1 MPVGHEP
8 PAVNLNRLHRPLPAM
23 PIHDPAL
30 ADWLRLG
37 LIPGVG
43 DVATRKVLAA
53 FGLPENVFAS
63 SLTDL
68 ARAVGETQAARILAA
83 RHEAGISAQVDCA
96 LSWLE
101 AAENHLVTLADSDY
115 PRDLLDAP
123 DPPPML
129 YLKGRRELLG
139 RRAVAIVGS
148 RNATAQGLANA
159 ENFANALSGAGFC
172 VISGLALGI
181 DAAAHRGA
189 LRHEPSAGGALR
201 QEPGA
206 GGGDTGTGSTI
217 AVIGTG
223 ADIVYPARNR
233 DLAHQIAVHGLI
245 VSEFPLGTSALA
257 SNFPRRNRIISG
269 LSKGVVVIEAALKSG
284 SLITARLAG
293 EQGRE
298 VFALPGSIHS
308 PLAKGCHQLIKQ
320 GAKLVDSV
328 EDILE
333 ELGGA
338 FGPEGASVAMSAP
351 VTASSGTIA
360 GRDEPASA
368 AARMQSAGPHAALLE
383 ALGHDPVSLDALG
396 ARSGLDAASLSAQL
410 LELELAGRVAQ
421 LPGGLVQR
429 LGA

>member
-1 MPVGHEP
+1 
-8 PAVNLNRLHRPLPAM
+8 M

-63 SLTDL
+63 SRADL

-83 RHEAGISAQVDCA
+83 RHDAGISAQVESA

-101 AAENHLVTLADSDY
+101 APENHLATLADADY

-123 DPPPML
+123 DPPPLL

-139 RRAVAIVGS
+139 RRAIAIVGS

-159 ENFANALSGAGFC
+159 ENFANALSRAGFC
-172 VISGLALGI
+172 VVSGLALGI

-189 LRHEPSAGGALR
+189 LRHEPSTGGALR
-201 QEPGA
+201 HEPSN
-206 GGGDTGTGSTI
+206 DRSFTGPGSTI

-269 LSKGVVVIEAALKSG
+269 LSKGVVVIVADRKS
-284 SLITARLAG
+284 
-293 EQGRE
+293 
-298 VFALPGSIHS
+298 V
-308 PLAKGCHQLIKQ
+308 
-320 GAKLVDSV
+320 V
-328 EDILE
+328 
-333 ELGGA
+333 
-338 FGPEGASVAMSAP
+338 
-351 VTASSGTIA
+351 
-360 GRDEPASA
+360 
-368 AARMQSAGPHAALLE
+368 
-383 ALGHDPVSLDALG
+383 
-396 ARSGLDAASLSAQL
+396 
-410 LELELAGRVAQ
+410 
-421 LPGGLVQR
+421 
-429 LGA
+429 

>member
-1 MPVGHEP
+1 
-8 PAVNLNRLHRPLPAM
+8 M

-83 RHEAGISAQVDCA
+83 RHDAGISALVESA

-101 AAENHLVTLADSDY
+101 APENHLVTLADTDY

-123 DPPPML
+123 DPPPLL

-159 ENFANALSGAGFC
+159 ENFATALSSAGYC
-172 VISGLALGI
+172 VVSGLALGI

-189 LRHEPSAGGALR
+189 MRNEPSAGGALR
-201 QEPGA
+201 HEPGTD
-206 GGGDTGTGSTI
+206 GCLPGPGSTI

-333 ELGGA
+333 ELGST
-338 FGPEGASVAMSAP
+338 FGPNGVSASVPVSAS
-351 VTASSGTIA
+351 ASSGTGA
-360 GRDEPASA
+360 DTDEPASS
-368 AARMQSAGPHAALLE
+368 AARMQSAGPHAALLA

>member
-1 MPVGHEP
+1 
-8 PAVNLNRLHRPLPAM
+8 M

-30 ADWLRLG
+30 AYWLRLG

-43 DVATRKVLAA
+43 DVAARKVLAA

-83 RHEAGISAQVDCA
+83 RHDTGISAQVESA

-101 AAENHLVTLADSDY
+101 AAENHLVTLADDDY
-115 PRDLLDAP
+115 PRDLLDVP
-123 DPPPML
+123 DPPPLL

-172 VISGLALGI
+172 VVSGLALGI

-201 QEPGA
+201 HEPSAGGALRHEPGPD
-206 GGGDTGTGSTI
+206 GCLPGPGSTI

-233 DLAHQIAVHGLI
+233 ELAHQIAVHGLI

-333 ELGGA
+333 ELGSA
-338 FGPEGASVAMSAP
+338 FGPEGASPAISAP

-360 GRDEPASA
+360 DTDDPAST
-368 AARMQSAGPHAALLE
+368 AARMQFAGPHAALLE
-383 ALGHDPVSLDALG
+383 ALGHDPVSLDTLG
-396 ARSGLDAASLSAQL
+396 ARSGLDAASLSAKL

>member
-1 MPVGHEP
+1 
-8 PAVNLNRLHRPLPAM
+8 M
-23 PIHDPAL
+23 PIPDPA
-30 ADWLRLG
+30 ASHWLRLG
-37 LIPGVG
+37 LIPGTG
-43 DVATRKVLAA
+43 DVALRRLLSA
-53 FGLPENVFAS
+53 FGLPENVFAAS
-63 SLTDL
+63 HADL
-68 ARAVGETQAARILAA
+68 AAAAGEAQAARVLAA
-83 RHEAGISAQVDCA
+83 RHDAAITAAVESA
-96 LSWLE
+96 LRWLE
-101 AAENHLVTLADSDY
+101 APENHLLTLADADY
-115 PRDLLDAP
+115 PRDLLDVS
-123 DPPPML
+123 DPPPLL
-129 YLKGRRELLG
+129 YLKGRRGLLAQ
-139 RRAVAIVGS
+139 RAVAIVGS

-159 ENFANALSGAGFC
+159 ENFAAALSGAGIC
-172 VISGLALGI
+172 VVSGLALGI

-189 LRHEPSAGGALR
+189 LMHAPAARGADGRSGMTDPGGAAGGSNSAAS
-201 QEPGA
+201 G
-206 GGGDTGTGSTI
+206 GSTI

-233 DLAHQIAVHGLI
+233 DLAHQIAERGLI

-284 SLITARLAG
+284 SLITARLAA

-333 ELGGA
+333 EL
-338 FGPEGASVAMSAP
+338 
-351 VTASSGTIA
+351 
-360 GRDEPASA
+360 RL
-368 AARMQSAGPHAALLE
+368 SAGGSARAENGVPGDVHAAPADTANNPNTPHDAVLH
-383 ALGHDPVSLDALG
+383 AMGHDPVSHDALG
-396 ARSGLDAASLSAQL
+396 ARCGLDAASLSARL
-410 LELELAGRVAQ
+410 LELELAGHIAQ

>member
-1 MPVGHEP
+1 
-8 PAVNLNRLHRPLPAM
+8 M

-30 ADWLRLG
+30 VHWLRLG

-43 DVATRKVLAA
+43 EAGMRRLLTA
-53 FGLPENVFAS
+53 FGLPENIFAT
-63 SLTDL
+63 SLPAL
-68 ARAVGETQAARILAA
+68 TQAAGEALALRLFGA
-83 RHEAGISAQVDCA
+83 RNDAAISAQVDTA
-96 LSWLE
+96 LRWLD
-101 AAENHLVTLADSDY
+101 AAENHLVTLADADY

-123 DPPPML
+123 HPPPLL
-129 YLKGRRELLG
+129 YCKGRRELLG
-139 RRAVAIVGS
+139 RPAIAIVGS

-159 ENFANALSGAGFC
+159 ESFAAALSDAGYC
-172 VISGLALGI
+172 VVSGLALGI

-189 LRHEPSAGGALR
+189 LRQEPSFAGDLTRA
-201 QEPGA
+201 A
-206 GGGDTGTGSTI
+206 STI

-233 DLAHQIAVHGLI
+233 DLAHQIAERGLI

-269 LSKGVVVIEAALKSG
+269 MSKGVVVIEAALKSG

-333 ELGGA
+333 ELGAASGA
-338 FGPEGASVAMSAP
+338 H
-351 VTASSGTIA
+351 
-360 GRDEPASA
+360 PASA
-368 AARMQSAGPHAALLE
+368 HTGGTSDSARSSAQAQAHSPHAKLLE
-383 ALGHDPVSLDALG
+383 ALGHDPVPLDTLG
-396 ARSGLDAASLSAQL
+396 ARCGLTAANLSAQL
-410 LELELAGRVAQ
+410 LELELAGQVAQ

-429 LGA
+429 LVR

>member
-1 MPVGHEP
+1 
-8 PAVNLNRLHRPLPAM
+8 M

-30 ADWLRLG
+30 AYWLRLG

-83 RHEAGISAQVDCA
+83 RHDTGISAQVESA

-101 AAENHLVTLADSDY
+101 AAENHLVTLADEDY

-123 DPPPML
+123 DPPPLL

-159 ENFANALSGAGFC
+159 ENFSAALSNAGFC
-172 VISGLALGI
+172 VVSGLALGI

-189 LRHEPSAGGALR
+189 LRHEPDPDGCL
-201 QEPGA
+201 PGP
-206 GGGDTGTGSTI
+206 GSTI

-333 ELGGA
+333 ELGSA
-338 FGPEGASVAMSAP
+338 FGPKGVSASVPVSAS
-351 VTASSGTIA
+351 ASSGTGA
-360 GRDEPASA
+360 DTDEPASS

>member
-1 MPVGHEP
+1 
-8 PAVNLNRLHRPLPAM
+8 M

-53 FGLPENVFAS
+53 YGLPENVFAS
-63 SLTDL
+63 SLTGL

-83 RHEAGISAQVDCA
+83 RYDAGISAQVESA

-101 AAENHLVTLADSDY
+101 AAENHLVTLADADY

-123 DPPPML
+123 DPPPLL

-159 ENFANALSGAGFC
+159 ENFAYALSGAGFC
-172 VISGLALGI
+172 VVSGLALGI

-189 LRHEPSAGGALR
+189 LRHVPSAGGALR
-201 QEPGA
+201 QSA
-206 GGGDTGTGSTI
+206 GVSLTSPGSTI

-233 DLAHQIAVHGLI
+233 DLAHQIAVQGLI

-338 FGPEGASVAMSAP
+338 FGPEGASRAISVPA
-351 VTASSGTIA
+351 TASSGTIA
-360 GRDEPASA
+360 VLDEPASA
-368 AARMQSAGPHAALLE
+368 ATRMQSVGPHAALLE

-396 ARSGLDAASLSAQL
+396 ARSGLNAASLSAQL

-429 LGA
+429 LGG